1 MQPSSTSLLTCA
13 VRVKYRLC
21 AYPYPYVGQTQRLFH
36 PRRCILFL
44 PCACRTAEIGL
55 IMALPN
61 TPKRSQNPNVIEMC
75 EFTNLSVK
83 TLAEFIDIRQI
94 TDIARN
100 HPQGVLLLVE
110 NDYLNKCKVTCLNGL
125 SLHHSVIEDCLIEV
139 ILDGRRMWKHYLNKV
154 QYFNFYPC
162 DRSEDIDILK
172 DDICSHLASLLLEDV
187 RVRFSRATEYF
198 FEVRILEMP

>member
-1 MQPSSTSLLTCA
+1 
-13 VRVKYRLC
+13 
-21 AYPYPYVGQTQRLFH
+21 
-36 PRRCILFL
+36 
-44 PCACRTAEIGL
+44 
-55 IMALPN
+55 MALPN

-110 NDYLNKCKVTCLNGL
+110 NDYLDKYKIICFSGL
-125 SLHHSVIEDCLIEV
+125 SLHHSVIDECLIEV
-139 ILDGRRMWKHYLNKV
+139 KLDSRQMWKHYLGRI

-162 DRSEDIDILK
+162 DSSEDIDILK
-172 DDICSHLASLLLEDV
+172 YDICSHLASLLLEDV
-187 RVRFSRATEYF
+187 HVGFSRVTKYF
-198 FEVRILEMP
+198 FEVRIPEIPT